1 MRVTGGIFGGRK
13 LQTISGGATRPT
25 ADKVRQAIFN
35 VLMHDIEGAKVL
47 DIFAGSGAL
56 GIDALSRGAEL
67 AVFVESGHAQVNVIK
82 DNLRNL
88 GLAAD
93 VLVNDY
99 RAACRHL
106 SEEGKK
112 FELIFADPPYDEVT
126 PPEIMETVLQ
136 YGLLSPD
143 GLLIIEHKRGQAKES
158 DKMHLLKKRRFGQTE
173 VSFYAQKQS

>member
-13 LQTISGGATRPT
+13 LQTISGRATRPT
-25 ADKVRQAIFN
+25 TDKVRQAIFN
-35 VLMHDIEGAKVL
+35 VLMHDVEGAKIL

-56 GIDALSRGAEL
+56 GIDALSRGAKL
-67 AVFVESGHAQVNVIK
+67 TVFVESGRAQVNAIK
-82 DNLRNL
+82 NNLRNL

-93 VLVNDY
+93 VLVEDY
-99 RAACRHL
+99 RTACRHL
-106 SEEGKK
+106 SESENK
-112 FELIFADPPYDEVT
+112 FDLIFADPPYDEVT
-126 PPEIMETVLQ
+126 PSEIMETVLQ

-143 GLLIIEHKRGQAKES
+143 GLLIIEHKRGQAKDS